1 MKSKILFLALL
12 FSGLPLFAA
21 ESVPSLNALLSM
33 GRDSRFVLGGA
44 DGQTSGWL
52 KLGDEY
58 AGFSLKAFDVAT
70 SELELTRDGRSS
82 KIKLQVGSAAGG
94 PAGAAFNAG
103 SVADANELL
112 RVMRFDE
119 MLGRMMDQQKK
130 ALQPMLAQSL
140 NQALSR
146 LNLSDTEKAEMLAFQ
161 QKSIDELMSSVMGPE
176 FRANI
181 AQVYT
186 EIFTKEELT
195 AQANFYSTPVGQAV
209 VDKTPAAQAKLQEL
223 MAPRLTQGMG
233 KMQQSTQEFM
243 RQMAAKRAANAAPG
257 APPAN

>member
-12 FSGLPLFAA
+12 LSGLPLFAA

-33 GRDSRFVLGGA
+33 GRDSRFVLGSA

-58 AGFSLKAFDVAT
+58 AGFSLKAFDIAT
-70 SELELTRDGRSS
+70 SELEVTRDGRSS
-82 KIKLQVGSAAGG
+82 KIRLQVGTAAGG
-94 PAGAAFNAG
+94 PAGTALTPA

-119 MLGRMMDQQKK
+119 MLSTMMEQQKK
-130 ALQPMLAQSL
+130 AMQPMLTQSL
-140 NQALSR
+140 TQAASR
-146 LNLSDTEKAEMLAFQ
+146 LNLSDAEKADLVAFQ
-161 QKSIDELMSSVMGPE
+161 QKATNELMASVMGPE

-223 MAPRLTQGMG
+223 MVPRLTQGMG

-243 RQMAAKRAANAAPG
+243 RQMAAKHAANAAPA
-257 APPAN
+257 APPAP